1 MTADN
6 SVGNVPAAQDAN
18 LKKDEAMSEAD
29 EAEIGDENTITEM
42 LDFAKTFA
50 SVLNEEKTSKLS
62 AKTRFV
68 FALRG

>member
-1 MTADN
+1 
-6 SVGNVPAAQDAN
+6 
-18 LKKDEAMSEAD
+18 MSEAD

-50 SVLNEEKTSKLS
+50 SVLNEEKTGKLS